1 MDPVLDG
8 AALAFGADFF
18 EVFADYFEFGVR
30 EVLDLNHFV
39 ARAFERVND
48 FVELELD
55 GASIAI
61 LRVLN

>member
-1 MDPVLDG
+1 
-8 AALAFGADFF
+8 
-18 EVFADYFEFGVR
+18 
-30 EVLDLNHFV
+30 VLDLNHFV

>member
-1 MDPVLDG
+1 V
-8 AALAFGADFF
+8 
-18 EVFADYFEFGVR
+18 EVRSSHSARIFRSFADDFEFDVR